1 LAGIFAFGVLAG
13 WLVET
18 RRTLW
23 IGWGAH
29 AFANVL
35 PTVLLEF
42 A

>member
-35 PTVLLEF
+35 PSLLLQIT
-42 A
+42 